1 MNAQPTGIRYPTT
14 MRLLALVPA
23 LLCVATATAQQLD
36 TRLLMEKQQVEA
48 LQQAF
53 DWGMYQR
60 CADFCRYGVQQGMK
74 SPEVPMFLV
83 RSLLAL
89 GQADDAVQAAA
100 DMVKA
105 RPDHLPTLGLNHEVL
120 AALGKTDAAK
130 AALRQINDA
139 ARKLPAKDRTAADM
153 VALGR
158 AALAAGA
165 DPQKVL
171 EQYYTPAR
179 KKDLKSELPYLA
191 IGDLALRHADY
202 TKAANEFRTGLKEHG
217 ESPSLRFGL
226 AQAFATGDRGKSLEH
241 LATVLETNGYHE
253 GALTLRAEHLIG
265 AEKFAEAEAALAT
278 AIEVNP
284 HSAPAWAQRA
294 VIATLHDNDPA
305 KASAARTEALTLW
318 AQNPQV
324 DYLIGKC
331 LSRAYRFT
339 EGAQQQREVLALAPE
354 FLPAKLQ
361 LAHDLMRLGQTN
373 EAWQLA
379 AEIREADGYNT
390 QAHNIGLLEREMSG
404 YHVEKQ
410 DDFILRM
417 PLRDWQVY
425 GPRALQLLREAKTVL
440 APKYGH
446 TFTRATMVEFFP
458 SQQDFA
464 IRTFGALGG
473 QGLLGVC
480 FGTVITMNSPGSL
493 AHGRSNWESTLWHE
507 FCHVVTLSVTANK
520 MPRWLS
526 EGISVYEE
534 QQRDPAWGMKMNEI
548 FRELTLNNETLTPL
562 SQMSSAFLNAKDQD
576 AILYAYYESSV
587 AVAWMIQQH
596 GWDKFRSLLQ
606 SLAAG
611 DRINAALEKNI
622 GPLDQL
628 EPAFHDHMIALANA
642 HAPAADWTKPDISD
656 ISQLPLFLK
665 AHPDNLKA
673 LQMQGGE
680 LLAEKQW
687 EEAADIGQR
696 LITLDPEDI
705 STESGYWVR
714 AKAMQQMK
722 RTEEEAGLLRTMAAK
737 SSDALPVYLRLMQI
751 DQERQSWP
759 DLQTHAAR
767 ALALNPFLPAPNEAL
782 AQAAQAT
789 GDAPTAIQIYKRL
802 LHLTPANPAQVRYQ
816 LATLLKPTD
825 QTQAKR
831 HLLDALAL
839 APRYQEAQKLLLDM
853 Q

>member
-1 MNAQPTGIRYPTT
+1 MNAHPSGIRYAKI
-14 MRLLALVPA
+14 MRFLALVPA

-53 DWGMYQR
+53 DRGLYQR

-89 GQADDAVQAAA
+89 GQADDAMAAAA

-105 RPDHLPTLGLNHEVL
+105 HSDHLPILGLHHEVL
-120 AALGKTDAAK
+120 ASLGKKAEAG
-130 AALRQINDA
+130 AALKAINDT
-139 ARKLPAKDRTAADM
+139 ARRKPAKDRTSADM

-171 EQYYTPAR
+171 EQYLSPAK

-191 IGDLALRHADY
+191 IGELALKHADY

-217 ESPSLRFGL
+217 ESPALRFGL
-226 AQAFATGDRGKSLEH
+226 AQAFAPGDRGKSLEH
-241 LATVLETNGYHE
+241 LATVLETNDHHE
-253 GALTLRAEHLIG
+253 GALTLQAEHHIG
-265 AEKFAEAEAALAT
+265 AEKFAEAEASLAT

-284 HSAPAWAQRA
+284 HSSSAWALRA
-294 VIATLHDNDPA
+294 VIATLHENDPA
-305 KASAARTEALTLW
+305 KASTARAEALHLW
-318 AQNPQV
+318 PQNPQV
-324 DYLIGKC
+324 DHLIGQC
-331 LSRAYRFT
+331 LSRAYRFS
-339 EGAQQQREVLALAPE
+339 EGAQQQREVLALDPE

-361 LAHDLMRLGQTN
+361 LAHDLMRLGQTE

-390 QAHNIGLLEREMSG
+390 QAHNLGLLEREMSG
-404 YHVEKQ
+404 YHVEKR

-446 TFTRATMVEFFP
+446 TFAKATMVEFFP

-507 FCHVVTLSVTANK
+507 FCHVVTLSATHNR

-534 QQRDPAWGMKMNEI
+534 RQRDPAWGMKMNAT
-548 FRELTLNNETLTPL
+548 FRELTLGEETLTPL
-562 SQMSSAFLNAKDQD
+562 GQMSSAFLNAKDQD
-576 AILYAYYESSV
+576 AILFAYYESSI
-587 AVAWMIQQH
+587 AVEWIIQQH
-596 GWDKFRSLLQ
+596 GWDKFRALLQ
-606 SLAAG
+606 SLATG
-611 DRINAALEKNI
+611 DRINTALEKNI
-622 GPLDQL
+622 APLEQL
-628 EPAFHDHMIALANA
+628 EPAFRDHMIALAKA
-642 HAPAADWTKPDISD
+642 HAPKADWSKPEINDVAA
-656 ISQLPLFLK
+656 LPTFLQI
-665 AHPDNLKA
+665 HPDNLKA
-673 LQMQGGE
+673 LHLHGSE

-687 EEAADIGQR
+687 EKAAETGQKLIDLNPEDTSAEGGYWLKARALHQLKRVDEEAA
-696 LITLDPEDI
+696 
-705 STESGYWVR
+705 
-714 AKAMQQMK
+714 
-722 RTEEEAGLLRTMAAK
+722 LLRVMANL
-737 SSDALPVYLRLMQI
+737 SGDVLPVYLRLIEI
-751 DQERQSWP
+751 DRERQSWP
-759 DLQTHAAR
+759 ELQTDAAR

-789 GDAPTAIQIYKRL
+789 GDAPTAIQIYQRL
-802 LHLTPANPAQVRYQ
+802 LHLSPANPAKVRYE
-816 LATLLKPTD
+816 LASLLKPTN
-825 QTQAKR
+825 QAQAKR
-831 HLLDALAL
+831 HLLDALAM

>member
-1 MNAQPTGIRYPTT
+1 
-14 MRLLALVPA
+14 MRLLALVST
-23 LLCVATATAQQLD
+23 LICVATATAQQLD

-53 DWGMYQR
+53 DRGLYQR

-83 RSLLAL
+83 RSLFAL
-89 GQADDAVQAAA
+89 GQADEALAASA
-100 DMVKA
+100 DMIKA
-105 RPDHLPTLGLNHEVL
+105 HPDHLPILVLHHETL
-120 AALGKTDAAK
+120 ASLGKKTEARTTLK
-130 AALRQINDA
+130 VINDA
-139 ARKLPAKDRTAADM
+139 ARKLPAKDRTAADL

-171 EQYYTPAR
+171 EQYYNPAR
-179 KKDLKSELPYLA
+179 KKNLKSELPYLA
-191 IGDLALRHADY
+191 IGELALKHADY

-217 ESPSLRFGL
+217 ESPALRFGL
-226 AQAFATGDRGKSLEH
+226 AQAFAPGDRGKSLEH
-241 LATVLETNGYHE
+241 LATVLETNDHHE
-253 GALTLRAEHLIG
+253 GALTLQAEHHIG

-284 HSAPAWAQRA
+284 HSPHAWALRA
-294 VIATLHDNDPA
+294 VIATLHENDLA
-305 KASAARTEALTLW
+305 KASAARTEALHLW
-318 AQNPQV
+318 PQNPQI
-324 DYLIGKC
+324 DHLIGKC
-331 LSRAYRFT
+331 LSSAYRFT
-339 EGAQQQREVLALAPE
+339 EGAQQQREVLALDPE

-361 LAHDLMRLGQTN
+361 LAHDLMRLGQTD
-373 EAWQLA
+373 EAWKLA

-390 QAHNIGLLEREMSG
+390 QAHNLGLLEREMSG
-404 YHVEKQ
+404 YHVEKH

-440 APKYGH
+440 GPKYGH
-446 TFTRATMVEFFP
+446 TFEKATMVEFFP

-534 QQRDPAWGMKMNEI
+534 QQRDPAWGMRMNDT
-548 FRELTLNNETLTPL
+548 FRELTLGEETLTPL

-576 AILYAYYESSV
+576 AILFAYYESSV

-596 GWDKFRSLLQ
+596 GWDKFRALLQ

-622 GPLDQL
+622 GPLAQL
-628 EPAFHDHMIALANA
+628 EPAFKEHMLSLAKA
-642 HAPAADWTKPDISD
+642 HGPSADWSKPAINDISEL
-656 ISQLPLFLK
+656 QNFLQ
-665 AHPDNLKA
+665 ANPGNLKA
-673 LQMQGGE
+673 LQMQGDE
-680 LLAEKQW
+680 LLADKQW
-687 EEAADIGQR
+687 GKAAEIGQK
-696 LITLDPEDI
+696 LIDLDPEDT
-705 STESGYWVR
+705 SGSSGYWVK
-714 AKAMQQMK
+714 AKAMHQLQ
-722 RTEEEAGLLRTMAAK
+722 RIDEEAALLRTMAAK
-737 SSDALPVYLRLMQI
+737 SSDALPVYLRLMEI
-751 DQERQSWP
+751 DREKQAWP
-759 DLQTHAAR
+759 ELQTDAAR

-782 AQAAQAT
+782 ALAAQST
-789 GDAPTAIQIYKRL
+789 GDATTAIHIYERL
-802 LHLTPANPAQVRYQ
+802 LHLSPANPAKVRYE
-816 LATLLKPTD
+816 LAALLKPTN
-825 QTQAKR
+825 QAQAKR
-831 HLLDALAL
+831 HLLDALVM
-839 APRYQEAQKLLLDM
+839 APRYQEAQKLLLEM

>member
-1 MNAQPTGIRYPTT
+1 

-23 LLCVATATAQQLD
+23 LLCVAAATAQQLD

-53 DWGMYQR
+53 DRGMYQR

-89 GQADDAVQAAA
+89 GQADDAVQAAT

-120 AALGKTDAAK
+120 AALGRTDAAK

-191 IGDLALRHADY
+191 IGELALKHADY

-217 ESPSLRFGL
+217 ESPALRFGL
-226 AQAFATGDRGKSLEH
+226 AQAYAPGDRGKSLEH
-241 LATVLETNGYHE
+241 LATVLETNDHHE
-253 GALTLRAEHLIG
+253 GALALQAEHHIG

-278 AIEVNP
+278 ALEVNP
-284 HSAPAWAQRA
+284 HSSSAWALRA

-305 KASAARTEALTLW
+305 KASAARTEALHLW
-318 AQNPQV
+318 PQNPQV
-324 DYLIGKC
+324 DHLIGKC

-339 EGAQQQREVLALAPE
+339 EGAQQQREVLALDPE

-361 LAHDLMRLGQTN
+361 LAHDLMRLGQTD

-379 AEIREADGYNT
+379 AQIREADGYNT
-390 QAHNIGLLEREMSG
+390 QAHNLGLLEREMSG

-446 TFTRATMVEFFP
+446 TFAKATMVEFFP

-507 FCHVVTLSVTANK
+507 FAHVVTLSATHNR

-534 QQRDPAWGMKMNEI
+534 RQRDPAWGMKMNAT
-548 FRELTLNNETLTPL
+548 FRELALGEDTLTAL

-576 AILYAYYESSV
+576 AILFAYFQSSI
-587 AVAWMIQQH
+587 AVEWMIQRH
-596 GWDKFRSLLQ
+596 GWDKFRALLQ
-606 SLAAG
+606 ALATG
-611 DRINAALEKNI
+611 DRINTALEKNI
-622 GPLDQL
+622 APLDQL
-628 EPAFHDHMIALANA
+628 EPAFRAHMIALAKA
-642 HAPAADWTKPDISD
+642 HAPAADWAKPEISD
-656 ISQLPLFLK
+656 IAQLPSYLQ
-665 AHPDNLKA
+665 AHPTNLQA
-673 LQMQGGE
+673 LQMQGE
-680 LLAEKQW
+680 EFLTAKQW
-687 EEAADIGQR
+687 EQAAAIGQR
-696 LITLDPEDI
+696 LIDLSPQDT
-705 STESGYWVR
+705 STESGYWLKAR
-714 AKAMQQMK
+714 ALRQLQ
-722 RTEEEAGLLRTMAAK
+722 RIEEEATLLRTMA
-737 SSDALPVYLRLMQI
+737 DQTGDVLPIYLRLMEI
-751 DQERQSWP
+751 DHERQAWP

-782 AQAAQAT
+782 AQAAQAI
-789 GDAPTAIQIYKRL
+789 GDTPTAIQIYERL
-802 LHLTPANPAQVRYQ
+802 LHLGPANPAKVRYE
-816 LATLLKPTD
+816 LASLLKPTN
-825 QTQAKR
+825 QAKAKR
-831 HLLDALAL
+831 HLLDALAM